1 MSTFRKKAMANVG
14 KLKKEVEETGINC
27 HITSWGLDLKISFH
41 MVKLSSLG
49 ELSYI

>member
-1 MSTFRKKAMANVG
+1 MANVG

-27 HITSWGLDLKISFH
+27 HLTSWGLGLKLSFH